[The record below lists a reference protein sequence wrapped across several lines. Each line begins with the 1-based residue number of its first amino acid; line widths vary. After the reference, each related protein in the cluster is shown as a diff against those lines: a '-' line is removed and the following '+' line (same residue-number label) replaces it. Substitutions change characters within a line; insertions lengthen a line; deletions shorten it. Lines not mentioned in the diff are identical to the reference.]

1 MTDTTY
7 AGPEQMQWLKQ
18 QLERSNAIFKIIVHG
33 GTIRRAGSQSWFER
47 SKLERRELLDW
58 IASQN
63 IVRYYICIVLATCLS
78 LSLLVLS
85 LFSTCRIDWSS
96 VSWWRYSQKLVEYTS
111 KVSVE

>member
-18 QLERSNAIFKIIVHG
+18 QLERSNAVFKIIVHG

-63 IVRYYICIVLATCLS
+63 IVRYYIYMYCTS
-78 LSLLVLS
+78 YLLVIVV
-85 LFSTCRIDWSS
+85 TCPLTILYMSDR
-96 VSWWRYSQKLVEYTS
+96 LE
-111 KVSVE
+111 

>member
-18 QLERSNAIFKIIVHG
+18 QLERFSNAVFKIIVHG

-63 IVRYYICIVLATCLS
+63 IVRWLLSMLYTCH
-78 LSLLVLS
+78 
-85 LFSTCRIDWSS
+85 CRSF
-96 VSWWRYSQKLVEYTS
+96 
-111 KVSVE
+111 